1 MERMTYIC
9 VSFLLLPWQVPR
21 TYRVKTV
28 QLLSYGSEGQKSKIS
43 FTELTIR
50 VRLLLEV
57 LGGEFIPQLL
67 QHLDIDSNM
76 LRALV
81 LIHTSI
87 YLHRQRAFSDSDI
100 VTLFMITL
108 SPPRKSRLVFPSQGP
123 QLNHIGQF
131 F

>member
-1 MERMTYIC
+1 M
-9 VSFLLLPWQVPR
+9 
-21 TYRVKTV
+21 
-28 QLLSYGSEGQKSKIS
+28 
-43 FTELTIR
+43 
-50 VRLLLEV
+50 LLLEV

-87 YLHRQRAFSDSDI
+87 YLHRQRVFSDSDI

-108 SPPRKSRLVFPSQGP
+108 RPPRKFRLVFPSQGP
-123 QLNHIGQF
+123 QLNHIEQF